1 MDVLDSLQSHLSKIV
16 DIPISNGPLSTKC
29 AEFRRKSISF
39 SPEPA
44 NSFYAINKIVMAAL
58 EQQKVYIYWDLRV
71 LFCTQAGVPQTVLLI
86 PIEYSQLNLV
96 HMCLLG
102 TSPMNPHISIYG
114 VVLDVKRTSPF
125 FKRT

>member
-1 MDVLDSLQSHLSKIV
+1 
-16 DIPISNGPLSTKC
+16 
-29 AEFRRKSISF
+29 
-39 SPEPA
+39 
-44 NSFYAINKIVMAAL
+44 MAAL

-114 VVLDVKRTSPF
+114 VVLDVHRLTLKEHKNGVHFGVGHLICNNSDGVGLKRGYRINSLAENWSFRPF
-125 FKRT
+125 EV